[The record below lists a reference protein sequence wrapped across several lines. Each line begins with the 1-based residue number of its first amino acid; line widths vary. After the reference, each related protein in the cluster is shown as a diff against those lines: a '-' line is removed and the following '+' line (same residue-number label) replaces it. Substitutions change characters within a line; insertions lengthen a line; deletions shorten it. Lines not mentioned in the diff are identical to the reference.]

1 MPDHRATVSAR
12 IALRQARPRE
22 LAGLRFTL
30 QSLPS
35 LAAAA
40 PTGTALLDQL
50 HRALAPSPDIADA
63 LALTF
68 ALPVT
73 PGWDLPPVQEYC
85 VTEYDLYRDFDEDYW
100 DEKDE
105 FDE

>member
-1 MPDHRATVSAR
+1 M
-12 IALRQARPRE
+12 
-22 LAGLRFTL
+22 
-30 QSLPS
+30 
-35 LAAAA
+35 
-40 PTGTALLDQL
+40 
-50 HRALAPSPDIADA
+50 

-85 VTEYDLYRDFDEDYW
+85 VTEYDLYWDFDEDYW